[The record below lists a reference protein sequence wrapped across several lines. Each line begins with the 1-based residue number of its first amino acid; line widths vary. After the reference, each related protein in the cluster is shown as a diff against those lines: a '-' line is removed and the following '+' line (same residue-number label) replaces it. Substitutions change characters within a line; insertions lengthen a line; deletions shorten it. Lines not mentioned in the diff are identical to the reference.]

1 MKTAKEFMLK
11 SYFSYNV
18 SKEDQELWY
27 VTSDFA
33 QFDTSV
39 MKQYAVEA
47 INELVDE
54 MLTYPPNELSDSA
67 NLIQIANRIKRNI
80 HGVIETKTE
89 DYAG

>member
-47 INELVDE
+47 INELVD
-54 MLTYPPNELSDSA
+54 
-67 NLIQIANRIKRNI
+67 
-80 HGVIETKTE
+80 
-89 DYAG
+89 